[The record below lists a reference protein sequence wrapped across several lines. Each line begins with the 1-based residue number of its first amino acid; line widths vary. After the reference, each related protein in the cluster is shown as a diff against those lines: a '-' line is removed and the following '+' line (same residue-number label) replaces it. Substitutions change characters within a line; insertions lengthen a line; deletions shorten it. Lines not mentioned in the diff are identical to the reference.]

1 MTLGGREAARYSL
14 SPQDRGPLW
23 IMSDRMTS
31 RREEKDRRRQERLA
45 AEQAASEQAKKRRL
59 YSIVVGGALALAAV
73 AAIVAV
79 AATGG
84 GNGGG
89 SSGDLPD
96 GQETFEGAASPPP
109 QAETDLFRAAREAG
123 CVLRNPVIEGRT
135 HVPDRD
141 KRVQY
146 KTNPPTSGNHDPIAA
161 GDGVYSEPPTS
172 ITMKHFV
179 HTLEHGR
186 IEIQY
191 DPSLPER
198 QIDQL
203 GGLFNDDPY
212 HMVLFPNRRMPYK
225 VAATAW
231 GHLLGCKEVNNTTFD
246 AIRAFRD
253 RYRDQGPEQAA

>member
-1 MTLGGREAARYSL
+1 
-14 SPQDRGPLW
+14 
-23 IMSDRMTS
+23 MTS
-31 RREEKDRRRQERLA
+31 RREEKDRRRAERLA
-45 AEQAASEQAKKRRL
+45 AEQVAAEQAKRRRV

-84 GNGGG
+84 GDGHGG
-89 SSGDLPD
+89 SPAITGS
-96 GQETFEGAASPPP
+96 ETYENAATPPA
-109 QAETDLFRAAREAG
+109 QQETDLFKIAREAG

-135 HVPDRD
+135 HVAPDD
-141 KRVQY
+141 EVEY
-146 KTNPPTSGNHDPIAA
+146 KTNPPTSGNHDPQPA
-161 GDGVYSEPPTS
+161 GDGVYPRPPTS
-172 ITMKHFV
+172 RTFKNFV

-191 DPSLPER
+191 DPSLDKR
-198 QIDQL
+198 RIDQL

-212 HMVLFPNRRMPYK
+212 HMVLFPNRSMPYQ
-225 VAATAW
+225 VAVTAW
-231 GHLLGCKEVNNTTFD
+231 GHLLGCKKVNDKTFD